1 MKAYCICCGRYR
13 RVRVKKELT
22 EALVRGIPL
31 VYYERRAFC
40 RRCGK
45 EVYSPEVNDKN
56 CAARLR
62 AFQVGMH

>member
-1 MKAYCICCGRYR
+1 MKAYCILCGKYR
-13 RVRVKKELT
+13 RVRVEEKQAEFWVK
-22 EALVRGIPL
+22 GIPL
-31 VYYERRAFC
+31 AYYESRAFC

-62 AFQVGMH
+62 AFQVGMQ